1 MAQYRNAEALTEES
15 VTVFNTGYY
24 NNIPLVKLDG
34 QGGFVIATIDNAYRL
49 NMMFTKADNDYNSA
63 TYQEYSFEMKTMEL
77 ENPYTSDA
85 INYDFWIDN
94 MGQIRIFYD
103 SQDENGEKTST
114 YATYNDED
122 EFKIQSIFNE
132 HMNDTSVFALKDF
145 IVIARNNKQIFTSKY
160 LQDKEL
166 FSDTKLENI
175 LVTYEIPLTVYCT
188 IDKIYLL
195 GFDQGM
201 FLIQTLNVAD
211 IVQNEYVAESWI
223 SNQFIIAN
231 DDLEV
236 NAEIWTSGNPK
247 NYPQLFLK
255 VNNRIVELTPLD
267 EFGDRELKEIK
278 VSKFEEVTEPNELMK
293 VKITYNTNKTIVR
306 ELTDMLCYVWDENK
320 EIVNKDEN

>member
-1 MAQYRNAEALTEES
+1 
-15 VTVFNTGYY
+15 
-24 NNIPLVKLDG
+24 
-34 QGGFVIATIDNAYRL
+34 
-49 NMMFTKADNDYNSA
+49 
-63 TYQEYSFEMKTMEL
+63 
-77 ENPYTSDA
+77 
-85 INYDFWIDN
+85 
-94 MGQIRIFYD
+94 
-103 SQDENGEKTST
+103 
-114 YATYNDED
+114 
-122 EFKIQSIFNE
+122 
-132 HMNDTSVFALKDF
+132 
-145 IVIARNNKQIFTSKY
+145 
-160 LQDKEL
+160 
-166 FSDTKLENI
+166 
-175 LVTYEIPLTVYCT
+175 
-188 IDKIYLL
+188 
-195 GFDQGM
+195 
-201 FLIQTLNVAD
+201 LIQTLNVAD